1 MKGTH
6 LTLEDRKA
14 IQHGLEECLS
24 RTHIGKDLG
33 KHPSTISKEIKLHRK
48 FKLASAYNRGP
59 RYFCANSGK
68 FKECYGCKE
77 ECRNFKERGCKRRDR
92 IGVCNKCP
100 DNSKCG
106 LDKYYYYATK
116 AHEEYLSTLSDS
128 REGVN
133 MTSSQMITMAELIG
147 PLLKKG
153 QSVYQILRNHHE
165 LGI

>member
-48 FKLASAYNRGP
+48 FKLASAYNRGH

-68 FKECYGCKE
+68 FKECYGC
-77 ECRNFKERGCKRRDR
+77 N
-92 IGVCNKCP
+92 
-100 DNSKCG
+100 
-106 LDKYYYYATK
+106 
-116 AHEEYLSTLSDS
+116 
-128 REGVN
+128 
-133 MTSSQMITMAELIG
+133 AE
-147 PLLKKG
+147 
-153 QSVYQILRNHHE
+153 ILRKEAASAETASVSATSAPITPNAVLISITTMPQKPMKSIFPPSAIHE
-165 LGI
+165 KA